1 MIPPIHELE
10 EAALVYSSNLP
21 TIFSQMQFK
30 AIWDRQDETTDRTK
44 QWIAKETRSLPNSSQ
59 ILSIIDEMVCNVQ

>member
-1 MIPPIHELE
+1 
-10 EAALVYSSNLP
+10 
-21 TIFSQMQFK
+21 MQFK

-59 ILSIIDEMVCNVQ
+59 LLSIIDEMVCNYHTYFHIIFIHIFKCLICWY